1 VNTRRRRLL
10 VVAAG
15 VALAGCSRGDR
26 LEATAHWLGT
36 DHAFTSGIALAAAGG
51 TVASI
56 GFFTERP
63 SAASIEQIKLKRA
76 ITPELAMQTTPLIVL
91 DLQFRGPGRAG
102 FDNLVRYSVLFANMG
117 GSPVAFNRQHRDWV
131 KDGGIELSG
140 EARDGQRLLGR
151 VRRAGA
157 TDIDGTQQPY
167 RWDLSFD
174 TLVAT

>member
-1 VNTRRRRLL
+1 
-10 VVAAG
+10 
-15 VALAGCSRGDR
+15 
-26 LEATAHWLGT
+26 
-36 DHAFTSGIALAAAGG
+36 
-51 TVASI
+51 
-56 GFFTERP
+56 
-63 SAASIEQIKLKRA
+63 
-76 ITPELAMQTTPLIVL
+76 
-91 DLQFRGPGRAG
+91 
-102 FDNLVRYSVLFANMG
+102 MG